1 MSLSRRLVSRVI
13 GGLTS
18 PGFRN
23 LRRRAA
29 EVRRRLRRQPHRVL
43 YFHEVEDPY
52 SHLAAQTLGR
62 LLARYDV
69 ALVPHLVG
77 EAEAAPQRDLLAA
90 YARQDAAAI
99 APAYGLKFP
108 RDTGAPDAELVR
120 RGTRL
125 LANAPSATFVA
136 RAAQIGAALWAG
148 DRGAMERLGQE
159 LPNASEDEV
168 RAARAKG
175 SALRKRLGHYSGAMF
190 HYGGEW
196 YWGVDRL
203 SYLEER
209 LRDLGLARDPAAT
222 APIVP
227 RPEPTH
233 RPVAPASEPLVL
245 EYFPSLRS
253 PYSYISMER
262 VYDLARRYGLTLR
275 LRPVL
280 PMVMRGLAVPAAKR
294 LYILFDTKREAE
306 REGVAFG
313 TICDPVGKPVERAF
327 SLYRFACEHDRAA
340 EYLLSFAR
348 GVFAEGVDAGT
359 EDGLRRIAE
368 RAGLAWSDAQAS
380 RADDGWRADLEANRQ
395 AMFAA
400 GLWGVPSFQLLAD
413 GRHAAFATWGQDRI
427 WLLEQEIQRR
437 LA

>member
-1 MSLSRRLVSRVI
+1 MSLSRRIVSRVV

-18 PGFRN
+18 PGFRA
-23 LRRRAA
+23 LRRRTV
-29 EVRRRLRRQPHRVL
+29 EMRRRLRGQPHRVL

-52 SHLAAQTLGR
+52 SHLAAQTLER
-62 LLARYDV
+62 FAARYDV
-69 ALVPHLVG
+69 EIVPHLVG
-77 EAEAAPQRDLLAA
+77 EAEAVPERALLAA
-90 YARQDAAAI
+90 YARADAAAI
-99 APAYGLKFP
+99 AAPYGLEFP
-108 RDTGAPDAELVR
+108 PAAGPPDADLAR
-120 RGTRL
+120 RAARL
-125 LANAPSATFVA
+125 LATAPATRFVS
-136 RAAQIGAALWAG
+136 RAAPIGTALWTG

-159 LPNASEDEV
+159 LPNASENEV

-175 SALRKRLGHYSGAMF
+175 SALRKRLGHYAGAVF

-209 LRDLGLARDPAAT
+209 LRDLGLSRDPSVT

-227 RPEPTH
+227 RPVPAPGPVTTPTT
-233 RPVAPASEPLVL
+233 PLVL
-245 EYFPSLRS
+245 EYYPSLRS

-262 VYDLARRYGLTLR
+262 VYAMAGRYGLELR

-306 REGVAFG
+306 REGIPFG
-313 TICDPVGKPVERAF
+313 TICDPVGEPVERGF
-327 SLYRFACEHDRAA
+327 SLYRFACEHGRAA

-348 GVFAEGVDAGT
+348 GVFAEGIDAGT
-359 EDGLRRIAE
+359 EDGLRLIAE
-368 RAGLAWSDAQAS
+368 RAGLDWNAAQPS
-380 RADDGWRADLEANRQ
+380 RANDAWRADLEANRQ
-395 AMFAA
+395 AMFDA
-400 GLWGVPSFQLLAD
+400 GLWGVPSFRLLAD
-413 GRHAAFATWGQDRI
+413 DRHEAFSTWGQDRI
-427 WLLEQEIQRR
+427 WLVEQEIQRR

>member
-18 PGFRN
+18 PGFRD
-23 LRRRAA
+23 LRRRTV
-29 EVRRRLRRQPHRVL
+29 ELRRRVRRQPHRVL

-62 LLARYDV
+62 LLSRYDV
-69 ALVPHLVG
+69 ELVPYLVG

-90 YARQDAAAI
+90 YARRDAAAI
-99 APAYGLKFP
+99 APAYGLEFP
-108 RDTGAPDAELVR
+108 RDAGAPDADLAR
-120 RGTRL
+120 RATRL
-125 LANAPSATFVA
+125 LANAPRATFVA

-148 DRGAMERLGQE
+148 DRGAMERLGQD
-159 LPNASEDEV
+159 LPNASENDV
-168 RAARAKG
+168 RTARAKG
-175 SALRKRLGHYSGAMF
+175 SALRRRLGHYSGAMF

-227 RPEPTH
+227 RPGPAP
-233 RPVAPASEPLVL
+233 RPVAPAREPLVL

-262 VYDLARRYGLTLR
+262 VYDLARRYDLTLR

-294 LYILFDTKREAE
+294 LYILVDTKREAE
-306 REGVAFG
+306 RAGVAFG
-313 TICDPVGKPVERAF
+313 TICDPVGKPVERGF
-327 SLYRFACEHDRAA
+327 SLYRFACEHGRAA

-368 RAGLAWSDAQAS
+368 RAGLAWSAAQAS

-395 AMFAA
+395 AMFEA
-400 GLWGVPSFQLLAD
+400 GLWGVPSFRLLAD
-413 GRHAAFATWGQDRI
+413 GRHAEFSTWGQDRI

-437 LA
+437 FA